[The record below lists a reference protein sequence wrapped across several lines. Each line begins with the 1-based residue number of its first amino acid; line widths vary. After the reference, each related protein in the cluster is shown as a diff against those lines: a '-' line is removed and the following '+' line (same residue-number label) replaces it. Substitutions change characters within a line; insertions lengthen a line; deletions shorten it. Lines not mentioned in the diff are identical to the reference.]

1 MSESKKRTA
10 GRSFLFKFAES
21 IGTQGIAF
29 LVGIVL
35 ARLLDP
41 ADFGVLA
48 ILMVFINLSR
58 VFVQSGLNTA
68 LIQKLEVDETD
79 LSSVFYLSLGISG
92 VCYALLYFCAPPI
105 AAYYAQ
111 PQLTA
116 LIRVLALTLFPG
128 ALNSVQQAVVA
139 RKMAFHKL
147 MVGSIV
153 STLVSGAVGIG
164 MAYGGLGIWA
174 LIGQQLSNQVVICI
188 VLLIMLD
195 WRPKLLYSWR
205 KVKGLFSFGWKL
217 LLSSLIETL
226 YNNLRPLIIGKL
238 YTEDQ
243 LGVYSR
249 GKQFPEFLM
258 NSVNGSIQSV
268 MLPLFSG
275 EQERREQLKAMMRRT
290 IMVSSYLVFPLMAGL
305 ALVARPMVSLLLT
318 DKWLPCVPFVWVFCA
333 EFAFYPVHTSNLQ
346 AINAIGRSDV
356 FLRLEIIKKAYGL
369 VILAVS
375 VFCFDS
381 LLVIAAGSVLSTL
394 IATFVNA
401 SPNKKLLGYSY
412 LEQLRDLLPSFGMTV
427 VMGLAVWAVGRL
439 PLGNLP
445 LLLLQALTGVCVYA
459 GLSLLLKPEA
469 YLGMADMLRAL
480 RGSPAPREE
489 EK

>member
-195 WRPKLLYSWR
+195 WRPKLLYSWQ